1 VRKDILKNIDVHKE
15 NEALMRSLRQNQ
27 FSELK
32 NKWAVGCTKY
42 TATKVDKEGTL
53 LP

>member
-1 VRKDILKNIDVHKE
+1 MEFVRKDILKNIDVHKE
-15 NEALMRSLRQNQ
+15 NEELMKSLRKNQ

-42 TATKVDKEGTL
+42 TATKVD
-53 LP
+53 